1 MKVNPQQLRD
11 DGYLIIR
18 ECIPSKQLDEL
29 RHSFEVLVERQKG
42 IWVRDRKPDDPTG
55 GVWETSAQPRLWFD
69 TVVDKATANTVEFC
83 LHENTLG
90 VSRQLMCASDAAVV
104 ALFLMCSPVRDHG
117 PSNWHR
123 DIHPIDQAPLTG
135 LQMDLLENA
144 PGLMQWNIPLYNDNV
159 LWVVPGSHRRPNT
172 KAEDRQLLKNP
183 KQPLPN
189 SIPVELKEGDGVV
202 YANIILH
209 WGSNYSTKLR
219 RTIHLGYRAFG
230 GLIYPY
236 VPHFYWDLDFTK
248 HLSPLVRSTF
258 ERFEMLFY
266 QECRHIVSVFNAII
280 NKDADDFRVGLAA
293 LHPGENRRI
302 VCVIL
307 LSKLAYK
314 MRFEPTD
321 YGGDLKKY
329 KEISQ
334 HFSSKELETL
344 WGRFV
349 PLDAKLQSD
358 TKEYVPGF
366 QSGPMK
372 YYFNEMPTDF
382 DVEDFIASWD
392 T

>member
-1 MKVNPQQLRD
+1 MKVNLQQLRD

-18 ECIPSKQLDEL
+18 ECIPPKKLDEL
-29 RHSFEVLVERQKG
+29 RHSFEVLVGRQKK
-42 IWVRDRKPDDPTG
+42 IWARERKPDDPPG

-69 TVVDKATANTVEFC
+69 TIVDKATANTVEFC

-90 VSRQLMCASDAAVV
+90 VSRQLMCASDVAVV
-104 ALFLMCSPVRDHG
+104 AMFLMCNPMRDHG

-123 DIHPIDQAPLTG
+123 DIHPIDQAPLIG
-135 LQMDLLENA
+135 LQMDLHENA
-144 PGLMQWNIPLYNDNV
+144 PGLMQWNIPLYDDNV

-172 KAEDRQLLKNP
+172 EAENHRLLKNP
-183 KQPLPN
+183 KLPLPS

-202 YANIILH
+202 YTNTILH

-230 GLIYPY
+230 GLTYPY

-266 QECRHIVSVFNAII
+266 QECHQIVLVFNAII
-280 NKDADDFRVGLAA
+280 NKDADAFRVGLAT

-314 MRFEPTD
+314 MRFEPKN

-334 HFSSKELETL
+334 HFSSEELETL
-344 WGRFV
+344 WSRFV
-349 PLDAKLQSD
+349 LLDAKLQSG
-358 TKEYVPGF
+358 TEEYVPGF

-372 YYFNEMPTDF
+372 YCFNEMPVDF
-382 DVEDFIASWD
+382 DVEDFIAGWD